1 MKTLR
6 FAPLLLCL
14 GALPLKATPP
24 ADDNPQADMAAA
36 TQAAAATAAEAA
48 LEPVAPVA
56 DDIPAAENTDVAALP
71 AEAAP
76 AQEAPVAASKPVAAN
91 MRNGLE
97 IHQQLLDNLSG
108 SGCESANTRW
118 RSHYAR
124 ASQRLANPDDELLAL
139 FGYVVDEIVKAGLP
153 SEYALIPFIESRYN
167 PSARSGAGPAGM
179 WQFIATTA
187 RNQGITMNASYDG
200 RYSVIEST
208 RAAVRYLQNLH
219 KMFGGN
225 WQLAMMGYNAGEY
238 RILGAIRQSGQ
249 SPRNADLG
257 KINSGIPAISRA
269 YVEKLHAIS
278 CLMKQAGRQ
287 ADWRAKLDRPVP
299 RLVPTEAGNAT
310 SLQQWAQTRALNPA
324 MLARLNPA
332 LASGALRTGNH
343 APQLL
348 APAVSPSAA
357 VAATARRA
365 LGSSVIASGSAA
377 GQLAGNNGQHARPAT
392 HTVKPGDSLWS
403 ITRRYGTST
412 AELMRL
418 NGLRPT
424 STLRPGM
431 VLKLDETAP

>member
-14 GALPLKATPP
+14 GALPLRATPP

-36 TQAAAATAAEAA
+36 TPAATAAEAA
-48 LEPVAPVA
+48 LEPVVPASESMATAAVPV
-56 DDIPAAENTDVAALP
+56 AENTDAAAQP
-71 AEAAP
+71 VNNAA
-76 AQEAPVAASKPVAAN
+76 AGAPD

-108 SGCESANTRW
+108 SGCEAANMRW

-124 ASQRLANPDDELLAL
+124 APQRLANPDDELLAL

-167 PSARSGAGPAGM
+167 PAARSGAGPAGM

-187 RNQGITMNASYDG
+187 RNQGITMSGSYDG

-269 YVEKLHAIS
+269 YVEKLHSIS

-287 ADWRAKLDRPVP
+287 ADWRARLDRPVP
-299 RLVPTEAGNAT
+299 RLVATETGNAT

-348 APAVSPSAA
+348 APAASSAA
-357 VAATARRA
+357 TVAATARRA
-365 LGSSVIASGSAA
+365 LTSSVIASGSAA
-377 GQLAGNNGQHARPAT
+377 GQLASNGQRARPAT
-392 HTVKPGDSLWS
+392 HTVKHGDSLWS
-403 ITRRYGTST
+403 ITRRHGIST

-431 VLKLDETAP
+431 VLKLDETRP

>member
-14 GALPLKATPP
+14 AALPLQATPP
-24 ADDNPQADMAAA
+24 ASDSPQPG
-36 TQAAAATAAEAA
+36 T
-48 LEPVAPVA
+48 
-56 DDIPAAENTDVAALP
+56 PAAEPAAESMPAAAPEPAPETSPVAAP
-71 AEAAP
+71 AEATPAP
-76 AQEAPVAASKPVAAN
+76 APKPVPAS

-108 SGCESANTRW
+108 SGCESAHARW

-124 ASQRLANPDDELLAL
+124 APQRLANPDDELLAL
-139 FGYVVDEIVKAGLP
+139 LGYVVDEIVKAGLP

-179 WQFIATTA
+179 WQFIGSTA
-187 RNQGITMNASYDG
+187 RNQGITMNGSYDG

-208 RAAVRYLQNLH
+208 RAAVRYLKSLH
-219 KMFGGN
+219 RMFGEN

-249 SPRNADLG
+249 SPRNADPG
-257 KINSGIPAISRA
+257 KISSGIPAISRT
-269 YVEKLHAIS
+269 YVEKLHSIS
-278 CLMKQAGRQ
+278 CLMEQAHRQ

-299 RLVPTEAGNAT
+299 RLVATEAGSPV
-310 SLQQWAQTRALNPA
+310 SLQQWAQARALNPA

-332 LASGALRTGNH
+332 LASGALRADRN
-343 APQLL
+343 APLLL
-348 APAVSPSAA
+348 APAGHLP
-357 VAATARRA
+357 AATAAA
-365 LGSSVIASGSAA
+365 LAKSASTGHLIAAGSAA
-377 GQLAGNNGQHARPAT
+377 SQLAGHGSKYPRPAT
-392 HTVKPGDSLWS
+392 HTVKRGDSLWS
-403 ITRRYGTST
+403 ITRRHGIST

-431 VLKLDETAP
+431 VLKLDETRP

>member
-14 GALPLKATPP
+14 GAWPLKATPP
-24 ADDNPQADMAAA
+24 ANENPQPEAPAAVSSPQTAAA
-36 TQAAAATAAEAA
+36 TTAEAA

-56 DDIPAAENTDVAALP
+56 DDIPVAENTEVAVPPVKATTT
-71 AEAAP
+71 AAP
-76 AQEAPVAASKPVAAN
+76 E

-108 SGCESANTRW
+108 SGCEAANTRW

-124 ASQRLANPDDELLAL
+124 APQRLANPDDELLAL
-139 FGYVVDEIVKAGLP
+139 LGYVVDEIVKAGLP

-179 WQFIATTA
+179 WQFIGTTA
-187 RNQGITMNASYDG
+187 RNQGITMSGSYDG

-269 YVEKLHAIS
+269 YVEKLHSIS

-299 RLVPTEAGNAT
+299 RLVASEAGNAT

-332 LASGALRTGNH
+332 LASGALRTGQH

-357 VAATARRA
+357 VAAATARRA

-377 GQLAGNNGQHARPAT
+377 GQLASNGQHARPVT
-392 HTVKPGDSLWS
+392 YTVKPGDSLWS
-403 ITRRYGTST
+403 ITRRHGISSM
-412 AELMRL
+412 ELMRL

-431 VLKLDETAP
+431 VLKLDETRP